1 MCQSIG
7 MDEIIFENL
16 LLFIASHWKLE
27 FHIHINASK
36 FAIRI
41 MFVQNSNNTINKLI
55 YYVNR
60 LMTRTKKN
68 YTAIQKETLVV
79 IYAMK
84 KIHRYLLGNLFIL
97 YVDHRGLL
105 HLVIKLVAT
114 SKIT

>member
-36 FAIRI
+36 FALII

-84 KIHRYLLGNLFIL
+84 KFHRYLLGNLFIL
-97 YVDHRGLL
+97 YVDHQGLL